1 MAETSAK
8 DRQAA
13 IIEFFKK
20 ADAERPLESKPSV
33 NETSGA
39 VGFKISASEL
49 SKAWD
54 VFRPAPEVRKAK
66 NPADDWPQVT
76 NLSKSPITI
85 GLTNLLPGE
94 TDGVE
99 DWKVRKEAYSI
110 KSFLK
115 AGLLKE
121 A

>member
-1 MAETSAK
+1 MTETSAK

-54 VFRPAPEVRKAK
+54 CLLY
-66 NPADDWPQVT
+66 T
-76 NLSKSPITI
+76 SPSPRDRTRSRM
-85 GLTNLLPGE
+85 PSS
-94 TDGVE
+94 
-99 DWKVRKEAYSI
+99 A
-110 KSFLK
+110 
-115 AGLLKE
+115 
-121 A
+121 

>member
-1 MAETSAK
+1 MAETSAE

-49 SKAWD
+49 NKAWD

-76 NLSKSPITI
+76 NLSDFPMAI
-85 GLTNLLPGE
+85 GLAKLLPGE
-94 TDGVE
+94 TVGVE

-110 KSFLK
+110 KSFMK